1 MAASQTSFHVSE
13 GETFKPKAVQADGHR
28 WLSIKAGENQQVTL
42 FFKSNKD
49 MEDFADEVARVAYA
63 PADG

>member
-1 MAASQTSFHVSE
+1 MAASQTSFHLSE
-13 GETFKPKAVQADGHR
+13 GEAFEPTAIQTDGYR
-28 WLSIKAGENQQVTL
+28 WLSIRAGENQQVTL
-42 FFKSNKD
+42 FFKSNKE